1 MAGAYRADT
10 NALRLLKEVWGPEV
24 DVLAYDLARFWN
36 RIDDIGPPGNKG
48 HIALLG
54 NLARFTPVA
63 GSFDNLTFSSNTE
76 TEAVFTPATLSVPV
90 KLELNVP
97 ARGVGDLEGT
107 FKTAVTMS
115 LTEGVDA
122 ACLTDVSSLVTNLV
136 GDGVANLD
144 KPMVA
149 DAVQK
154 MATGAKQYFE
164 PGNTNGFCVLP
175 STQIDDLISITDLTS
190 AQVRGD
196 SVNPVARGWVSV
208 AFGVSFTESTQC
220 QVIGTTS
227 YGVMAIGRAFG
238 VGFNQRPTVAPTQ
251 DFDLTHKIIAWT
263 DFAHGIKRDQYAVQM
278 KFPVS

>member
-1 MAGAYRADT
+1 
-10 NALRLLKEVWGPEV
+10 
-24 DVLAYDLARFWN
+24 
-36 RIDDIGPPGNKG
+36 
-48 HIALLG
+48 
-54 NLARFTPVA
+54 
-63 GSFDNLTFSSNTE
+63 
-76 TEAVFTPATLSVPV
+76 VPV

-122 ACLTDVSSLVTNLV
+122 ACLTDVSALVTNIV

-154 MATGAKQYFE
+154 LAAGAKQYFE

-175 STQIDDLISITDLTS
+175 ATQIDDLISITDLTS

-196 SVNPVARGWVSV
+196 SVNPIARGWVSV

-220 QVIGTTS
+220 QVIGTTA

-263 DFAHGIKRDQYAVQM
+263 DFAHGVKRDPYAVQM
-278 KFPVS
+278 KFPSS